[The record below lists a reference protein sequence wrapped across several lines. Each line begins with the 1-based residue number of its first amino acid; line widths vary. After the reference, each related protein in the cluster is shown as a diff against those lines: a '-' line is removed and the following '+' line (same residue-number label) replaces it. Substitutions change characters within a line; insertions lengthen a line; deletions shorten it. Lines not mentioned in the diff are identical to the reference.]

1 MPVGEVADILEMD
14 RALWAISSPPGG
26 PRSATPET
34 DLVIWRW
41 PLEGANKGKTANEA
55 KRNETETRHEAN
67 RSNERQATEHDNT
80 KQNGTRRD
88 ETKAAAPTAKPQG
101 GEGGEGEGEGEA
113 GGRGNGPVQ
122 ESCGPGWEARPT

>member
-1 MPVGEVADILEMD
+1 MRVGEVADIFEIG

-34 DLVIWRW
+34 DLVILWRW
-41 PLEGANKGKTANEA
+41 PLEGASKGKTANEA

-80 KQNGTRRD
+80 KQNGTRPD
-88 ETKAAAPTAKPQG
+88 ETKAAAPTANNVWG
-101 GEGGEGEGEGEA
+101 M
-113 GGRGNGPVQ
+113 NT
-122 ESCGPGWEARPT
+122 S

>member
-1 MPVGEVADILEMD
+1 MQDGEVADVFEIG

-34 DLVIWRW
+34 VLVIWRW

-101 GEGGEGEGEGEA
+101 GRK
-113 GGRGNGPVQ
+113 GGR
-122 ESCGPGWEARPT
+122 AREREII